1 MEKYKVDVI
10 EGEAKLL
17 PNSQVEI
24 NGETHEATDILLCT
38 GSSPAIPP
46 IPGVDLDH
54 VVDSTGILERETLPN
69 HLVVVGGGVIGCEFA
84 CMYASVGIQ
93 VTVLEAMAE
102 ICPNL
107 DAEVSETLREG
118 LSKKGVVFKLG
129 AKVES
134 ISSDKVSYSDESG
147 PMNWKR
153 T

>member
-1 MEKYKVDVI
+1 MRSIQNLLQAAKTYHHAKHGSIFGVEVEGVTFDFPKAHEHKNNVMNKMRDGIAGLMKKYKVDVI

-54 VVDSTGILERETLPN
+54 VVDSTGILE
-69 HLVVVGGGVIGCEFA
+69 
-84 CMYASVGIQ
+84 
-93 VTVLEAMAE
+93 
-102 ICPNL
+102 
-107 DAEVSETLREG
+107 
-118 LSKKGVVFKLG
+118 KGD
-129 AKVES
+129 
-134 ISSDKVSYSDESG
+134 I
-147 PMNWKR
+147 